1 MAAMP
6 SRGACTTIDFSP
18 SGPDP
23 AGTARE
29 PTVPVVDPLVAGEGG
44 CAAVNSGTS
53 TDVTSRWAAAEHPF
67 VYEINTWPWLD
78 GLSAG
83 ADRRVELG
91 CVPEARWDAIAELG
105 FDAVW
110 LMGVWTRSPAGVAVA
125 LSNPTLCAGF
135 EEALPGYGPED
146 VVGSPYCVRDY
157 VVDPHLGG
165 PEGLTAARDALARR
179 GLGLIL
185 DFVPNHV
192 APDHPWT
199 STRPGLLLQGSAE
212 ELVNE
217 PGSFIEVGGRVLAL
231 GRDPFFPAWPDVV
244 QLNAFSPELR
254 AAVVETLRA
263 IADQCDGVRCDMAML
278 VMNDTF
284 SKTWGDRGGD
294 RPGDDYWPTVIPA
307 VHETHPDFRF
317 LAEAYWDLEWELQQQ
332 GLDFCYDKRLYDRLI
347 HEDGEQVRLHLLA
360 DHSYQ
365 DRLVRFVEN
374 HDEPRAASIL
384 DPAREKAAA
393 VTTLTQTGARL
404 VHDGQIEGR
413 KVHLPMFLGRFPAE
427 PSDGELVTFYETL
440 LTALTDA
447 TFRTGQWQL
456 CERSGWPGNETAEN
470 LVAWSWEGA
479 TRWLVVVNLS
489 DAAATGHVRVP
500 WDDVRGHQW
509 RLLDPTHDTAFERA
523 GDDLRDGLY
532 VELGPWDWHL
542 LRIEPAP
549 DADGQESR

>member
-1 MAAMP
+1 MA
-6 SRGACTTIDFSP
+6 R
-18 SGPDP
+18 
-23 AGTARE
+23 
-29 PTVPVVDPLVAGEGG
+29 
-44 CAAVNSGTS
+44 AA
-53 TDVTSRWAAAEHPF
+53 HPF

-83 ADRRVELG
+83 EGRCVDLG
-91 CVPEARWDAIAELG
+91 SVAEARWDAIADLG

-125 LSNPTLCAGF
+125 MSNPTLCASF
-135 EEALPGYGPED
+135 AEALPGYGPED

-165 PEGLTAARDALARR
+165 PAGLTAARDALAQR

-199 STRPGLLLQGSAE
+199 RTRPDLLLQGSPE
-212 ELVNE
+212 ELANE
-217 PGSFIEVGGRVLAL
+217 PESFIEVGGRVLAL

-284 SKTWGDRGGD
+284 AKTWDDRGGE
-294 RPGDDYWPTVIPA
+294 RPADDYWPTVISA
-307 VHETHPDFRF
+307 VHQTHPDFRF

-347 HEDGEQVRLHLLA
+347 NEDAEQVRLHLLA
-360 DHSYQ
+360 DGSYQ
-365 DRLVRFVEN
+365 DRLVRFIEN

-393 VTTLTQTGARL
+393 VATLTQTGARL

-427 PSDGELVTFYETL
+427 PASSELVTFYDTL
-440 LTALTDA
+440 LTALKDP

-456 CERSGWPGNETAEN
+456 CERSGWPGNDTAREPR
-470 LVAWSWEGA
+470 G
-479 TRWLVVVNLS
+479 VVVGRRNPVARRREPERRGGDRARAS
-489 DAAATGHVRVP
+489 AVGRCAGSRMATARP
-500 WDDVRGHQW
+500 DPQLDVR
-509 RLLDPTHDTAFERA
+509 A
-523 GDDLRDGLY
+523 
-532 VELGPWDWHL
+532 LG
-542 LRIEPAP
+542 
-549 DADGQESR
+549 